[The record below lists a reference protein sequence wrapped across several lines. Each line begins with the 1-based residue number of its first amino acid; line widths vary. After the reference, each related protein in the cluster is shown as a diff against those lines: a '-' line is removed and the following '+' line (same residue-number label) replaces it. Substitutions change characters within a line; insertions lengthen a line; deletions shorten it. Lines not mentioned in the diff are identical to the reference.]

1 MEQSM
6 QKEQKT
12 MEHDLFYFYLKVW
25 LMLSTREI
33 RIVIIDDEDDF
44 FIISDYIKAIEGSVF
59 KIDWCNN
66 YNAAI
71 DIIRKRAYDVYFVD
85 YRLGNHTGLDLLTT
99 AQAEGFDDPIVILTG
114 KGNKVIDIKAM
125 ESGATDYLVK
135 ADLTTQK
142 LERCVRYSLSR
153 AADLKELKAR
163 ENKYRNLF
171 ETSKD
176 AVFIADELLVIR
188 EGNQA
193 ASGLFKLE
201 SKQLSGVNLLDFI
214 KNTSFKEKVQQLV
227 RTKKNFHD
235 LEIEMEDAEKE
246 KKACLLSLAF
256 SRDNEENPVVHG
268 ILHDISSIKKAELTN
283 LQAHKL
289 AMNERLMRTLAHEIR
304 NPLNNISLSIEH
316 FSMPLD
322 SEDEKLALVEIM
334 KRNCTRINHIITELL
349 DLTNPLELT
358 FQPHSLQE
366 IVDESI
372 NMIADRMNLQKIYLN
387 KTYPDD
393 AVTIPANKAKLVI
406 AFTNILINAIEAME
420 SGRGELTVMIAD
432 TPDRA
437 TVLIADNG
445 AGIPEEHLP
454 RLFETFFTLKKQG
467 VGLGLSV
474 SYSIIQSHNA
484 AIDVKSELKSGTQFH
499 IAFERN

>member
-1 MEQSM
+1 
-6 QKEQKT
+6 
-12 MEHDLFYFYLKVW
+12 
-25 LMLSTREI
+25 MLSAREVK
-33 RIVIIDDEDDF
+33 IVIIDDDEDDF
-44 FIISDYIKAIEGSVF
+44 FIIAEYIKAIEGSRF
-59 KIDWCNN
+59 RIDWCKN
-66 YNAAI
+66 YDTAI
-71 DIIRKRAYDVYFVD
+71 QIIREGAYDIYFVD
-85 YRLGNHTGLDLLTT
+85 YRLGNHTGLDLLET
-99 AQAEGFDDPIVILTG
+99 ACPEGFDDPIVILTG

-135 ADLTTQK
+135 SELNTEK
-142 LERCVRYSLSR
+142 LERCIRYSLARSG
-153 AADLKELKAR
+153 DLKELKSR

-176 AVFIADELLVIR
+176 AVFIADEKLVLR
-188 EGNQA
+188 EVNQS
-193 ASGLFKLE
+193 ASKLFRLTNQQLAGL
-201 SKQLSGVNLLDFI
+201 NLLDFI
-214 KNTSFKEKVQQLV
+214 KNDLQKQNIIRLSTEKN
-227 RTKKNFHD
+227 NFHD
-235 LEIEMEDAEKE
+235 LEIEMEDADKE

-256 SRDNEENPVVHG
+256 SRDNDDAPVVHG
-268 ILHDISSIKKAELTN
+268 ILHDISSIKKAELAN

-322 SEDEKLALVEIM
+322 SEEEKLALVDIM

-349 DLTNPLELT
+349 DLTKPLELT

-366 IVDESI
+366 ILDESI
-372 NMIADRMNLQKIYLN
+372 NMILDRMNLQKIYLN
-387 KTYPDD
+387 KTYPDKP
-393 AVTIPANKAKLVI
+393 VSIPANKAKLVI

-420 SGRGELTVMIAD
+420 SGKGELTVKIND
-432 TPDRA
+432 TPDKV

-445 AGIPEEHLP
+445 AGIPEEYLSK
-454 RLFETFFTLKKQG
+454 LFEPFFTLKKNG

-484 AIDVKSELKSGTQFH
+484 AIEVKSDLKKGTGFH
-499 IAFERN
+499 IVFNRS